1 MSAIPHT
8 TRPGF
13 AATRRLVIVLALVT
27 ALAAA
32 ALTIAIVSLATDE
45 ASSSKTGSATQVRVL
60 PSAPAEGR
68 QYGGH
73 GEFVPVPAPSAANDG
88 SDHAGARP

>member
-1 MSAIPHT
+1 MSALPHSAT
-8 TRPGF
+8 AGIL
-13 AATRRLVIVLALVT
+13 AARRLWIAFVLVA

-45 ASSSKTGSATQVRVL
+45 ASTSRGASATQVRVL
-60 PSAPAEGR
+60 PSAPAERR

-73 GEFVPVPAPSAANDG
+73 GESIPVPAANPANDG

>member
-8 TRPGF
+8 PGPAL
-13 AATRRLVIVLALVT
+13 AASRRLFIVVALVV

-32 ALTIAIVSLATDE
+32 ALTVAIGSLATDE
-45 ASSSKTGSATQVRVL
+45 SSSTSASSATPVRVV
-60 PSAPAEGR
+60 PSAPER
-68 QYGGH
+68 QRFGGH
-73 GEFVPVPAPSAANDG
+73 GESIPVPAAAPANDG

>member
-1 MSAIPHT
+1 MSAIPQT
-8 TRPGF
+8 SSTGI
-13 AATRRLVIVLALVT
+13 AAPRRLFIVLALVV

-32 ALTIAIVSLATDE
+32 ALTVAIVSLATDE
-45 ASSSKTGSATQVRVL
+45 ASSSKAGSATQVRVL

-68 QYGGH
+68 QFGGH
-73 GEFVPVPAPSAANDG
+73 GESMPVPAASAANDG